1 MDIPTNYYYMLTP
14 VLVVITYLSA
24 FKDGKPICKRY
35 LVNCLLYLITSFS
48 IYISSYHYSKDNIDI
63 KPSHAILLSISTLFM
78 IIGLMYAKNQAT
90 KHIIWLL
97 ILITL
102 GMVGKFSKIKNMD
115 DELIQDIL
123 KKLMVILMVCVSFA
137 VMFPQY
143 IKPSMG
149 TALFVGLLFVII
161 FRIIDIVFLKRKYD
175 DYISYAAIFIF
186 SGFVVY
192 DTDRVL
198 KAGKECAKTGKPDYL
213 ENMID
218 MFFNVLNLFQ
228 NLANVAD

>member
-14 VLVVITYLSA
+14 ILTVITYLSA
-24 FKDGKPICKRY
+24 FKDGKPICNRY

-78 IIGLMYAKNQAT
+78 VIALLYAKNQAT

-102 GMVGKFSKIKNMD
+102 GIVGKFSKIKNMD

-123 KKLMVILMVCVSFA
+123 KKLMVILINHGIM
-137 VMFPQY
+137 
-143 IKPSMG
+143 
-149 TALFVGLLFVII
+149 
-161 FRIIDIVFLKRKYD
+161 
-175 DYISYAAIFIF
+175 
-186 SGFVVY
+186 
-192 DTDRVL
+192 
-198 KAGKECAKTGKPDYL
+198 
-213 ENMID
+213 
-218 MFFNVLNLFQ
+218 
-228 NLANVAD
+228 